1 MVKCIKLSNSTK
13 LKIIKWVEKI
23 LNYKYPPI
31 RPYIITKRNIVQV
44 QSTALLKRIDNSSL
58 SEFGQIYM
66 TKRSLENNLLKEL
79 IDKDLIQYEETED
92 AYHRSITIKLFVV
105 EPFKNY

>member
-1 MVKCIKLSNSTK
+1 MVKFIKLSNSTK

-44 QSTALLKRIDNSSL
+44 QSTALLDR

-66 TKRSLENNLLKEL
+66 TKRSLEINLLKEL
-79 IDKDLIQYEETED
+79 IDKNLIQYEERED
-92 AYHRSITIKLFVV
+92 DYHCSITVKLFVADL
-105 EPFKNY
+105 FKNY